1 MSSSNLPRELD
12 RMNALGQKDIEVEVS
27 DDVLVN
33 DHGVPPPRTKRKRDL
48 LEYEEKLDEAVFK
61 ATEKAF
67 KVRTSQYKVQKA
79 LAENDHL
86 KILQSLLQTIN
97 SMDSSIKRMDG
108 ELGNIKSEVKN
119 MKSDIDKISTRV
131 EEMTPLMHHV
141 RVAENLRRRELGLP
155 QLTLP
160 FLVGEGPVGT
170 GLPQIVS
177 VYDIQDLSKS
187 EILRYLAGYDVGHD
201 RHATTSSL
209 RFILRMALGFTLP
222 HELHFTFS

>member
-1 MSSSNLPRELD
+1 MSSSNLPKELD
-12 RMNALGQKDIEVEVS
+12 RMNALEQKDIEVEVS

-48 LEYEEKLDEAVFK
+48 LEYEEKLDKAVFK

-67 KVRTSQYKVQKA
+67 EVRASQYKVQKA

-86 KILQSLLQTIN
+86 RILQSLLRTIE
-97 SMDSSIKRMDG
+97 SMDG
-108 ELGNIKSEVKN
+108 ELGNIKSEVRN
-119 MKSDIDKISTRV
+119 MKSEIDKISIRV

-170 GLPQIVS
+170 DLPPIVS
-177 VYDIQDLSKS
+177 VNDIQDLSKS
-187 EILRYLAGYDVGHD
+187 EILRYLAGYDVGHE

-209 RFILRMALGFTLP
+209 KCILRMTLGFTLA